1 MKIGVVSDS
10 HGKHKMIDW
19 MLAHPVASEVEMW
32 FFAGDVAQ
40 DAEYLLMM
48 SDKPVVKVA
57 GNNDWPVSKIPEE
70 SVTDVAGHRI
80 FLTHGHTYG
89 VNFTTDILEKTARE
103 VKADI
108 AIYGHT
114 HIADINLGEIT
125 IVNPGSI
132 AMPRDASRGSFMVI
146 ELLPAKTP
154 NVKLIRI

>member
-10 HGKHKMIDW
+10 HGKHKMLDW
-19 MLAHPVASEVEMW
+19 MLAHPAASEVEMW

-48 SDKPVVKVA
+48 SDKTVVKVA
-57 GNNDWPVSKIPEE
+57 GNNDWPVTKIPEE
-70 SVTDVAGHRI
+70 SVTDVSGHRI

-114 HIADINLGEIT
+114 HIADINLGEVT

-132 AMPRDASRGSFMVI
+132 ALPRDASRGSFMVM
-146 ELLPAKTP
+146 ELLPAKAP